1 MRWLETVVWWP
12 MMSLVLACG
21 DGGSTACEDAEDIAE
36 QIRAAAEEDNISTRG
51 ICVLAENG
59 ELEVNAERA
68 EDYRT
73 ACEKHEKLVAECEE
87 D

>member
-1 MRWLETVVWWP
+1 

-21 DGGSTACEDAEDIAE
+21 DGESTACEDAEDVAE
-36 QIRAAAEEDNISTRG
+36 QIRTAAAEDNLSARG

-59 ELEVNAERA
+59 ELEVSAERA

-73 ACEKHEKLVAECEE
+73 ACEKHEKLTAECNE